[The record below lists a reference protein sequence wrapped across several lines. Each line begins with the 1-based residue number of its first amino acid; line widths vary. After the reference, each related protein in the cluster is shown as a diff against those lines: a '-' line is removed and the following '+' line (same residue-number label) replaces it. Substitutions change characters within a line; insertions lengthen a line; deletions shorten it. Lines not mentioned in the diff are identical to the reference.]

1 MLEEMFNPN
10 SIAVVGASNNR
21 EKIGNILV
29 RNIKTSYRGKL
40 YPINLKEPEIEGLKA
55 YGSLKEIGSKVDLVI
70 ISVPREAVVDVMMEA
85 GEAGT
90 RAAVIITS
98 GFREVDEKGKE
109 LELKIMEV
117 AKKYSIRF
125 LGPNTMGLITL
136 SMNAINCDHLNKFK
150 WLRDIDNN

>member
-55 YGSLKEIGSKVDLVI
+55 YSKCK
-70 ISVPREAVVDVMMEA
+70 A
-85 GEAGT
+85 
-90 RAAVIITS
+90 TS
-98 GFREVDEKGKE
+98 
-109 LELKIMEV
+109 
-117 AKKYSIRF
+117 
-125 LGPNTMGLITL
+125 
-136 SMNAINCDHLNKFK
+136 
-150 WLRDIDNN
+150 